1 MVFIMADLVANT
13 GTYTYV
19 DVFVYVSGVCE
30 TYKHSPTNTYIY
42 ENFSKV
48 HGTQQAGRRIQGH
61 NISSG
66 NELGETIK
74 KNRGMTP
81 GS

>member
-1 MVFIMADLVANT
+1 MLFVVADLVANT

-19 DVFVYVSGVCE
+19 DVFVYMSGVFE

-48 HGTQQAGRRIQGH
+48 HGTQQ
-61 NISSG
+61 
-66 NELGETIK
+66 T
-74 KNRGMTP
+74 
-81 GS
+81 